1 MRPLRVLRSSMPGV
15 LFKNLLRGFFM
26 RWMGLDVG
34 QRRIGIA
41 LSDPLE
47 FFAQGHSVLERHNTL
62 ARDLEI
68 LTEIIGAEM
77 VEGIVIG
84 LPKNLN
90 GTEGIMAEKIR
101 EFGGKLEQKS
111 GLPIVFWDERLSTV
125 AAERVLLEADLSRKK
140 RKQKIDQVA
149 AVLILQNY
157 LDFRKRN

>member
-1 MRPLRVLRSSMPGV
+1 
-15 LFKNLLRGFFM
+15 M

-47 FFAQGHSVLERHNTL
+47 LFAQGYSVLERQNSPT
-62 ARDLEI
+62 RDLEA
-68 LTEIIGAEM
+68 LTEIINREK
-77 VEGIVIG
+77 VEGIVVG

-90 GTEGIMAEKIR
+90 GTEGVMAERIR
-101 EFGGKLEQKS
+101 EFGRKLEQAT
-111 GLPIVFWDERLSTV
+111 GLPLVFWDERLSTV

-157 LDFRKRN
+157 LDYRKRI

>member
-1 MRPLRVLRSSMPGV
+1 
-15 LFKNLLRGFFM
+15 M

-47 FFAQGHSVLERHNTL
+47 FFAQGHSVLERQNSPT
-62 ARDLEI
+62 RDIEA
-68 LTEIIGAEM
+68 LTEIIDMEK
-77 VEGIVIG
+77 VEGIVVG

-90 GTEGIMAEKIR
+90 GTEGVMAEKIR
-101 EFGGKLEQKS
+101 EFGGKLEQKT
-111 GLPIVFWDERLSTV
+111 GLPLVFWDERLSTV

-157 LDFRKRN
+157 LDYRKRI

>member
-1 MRPLRVLRSSMPGV
+1 
-15 LFKNLLRGFFM
+15 M

-34 QRRIGIA
+34 QRRIGVA

-47 FFAQGHSVLERHNTL
+47 LFAQGYSVLERQNSPD
-62 ARDLEI
+62 RDLEALI
-68 LTEIIGAEM
+68 EIIGREK
-77 VEGIVIG
+77 VEGIVVG

-90 GTEGIMAEKIR
+90 GTEGVMAERIR
-101 EFGGKLEQKS
+101 EFGEKLEQAT
-111 GLPIVFWDERLSTV
+111 GLPLVFWDERLSTV

-157 LDFRKRN
+157 LDYRKRI

>member
-1 MRPLRVLRSSMPGV
+1 
-15 LFKNLLRGFFM
+15 M
-26 RWMGLDVG
+26 RWMGLDIG

-47 FFAQGHSVLERHNTL
+47 LFAQGYAVLERRNSPV
-62 ARDLEI
+62 RDIEK
-68 LTEIIGAEM
+68 LTEIIRAET

-101 EFGGKLEQKS
+101 KFGGQLERKT
-111 GLPIVFWDERLSTV
+111 GLPLVYWDERLSTV

-149 AVLILQNY
+149 AVFILQNY
-157 LDFRKRN
+157 LDFHKRKTD

>member
-1 MRPLRVLRSSMPGV
+1 M
-15 LFKNLLRGFFM
+15 
-26 RWMGLDVG
+26 DVG

-47 FFAQGHSVLERHNTL
+47 FFAQGYSVLERRNST
-62 ARDLEI
+62 ARDLEN
-68 LTEIIGAEM
+68 LTEIIRAEM
-77 VEGIVIG
+77 VEGIVVG

-101 EFGGKLEQKS
+101 KFGGKLEQKT
-111 GLPIVFWDERLSTV
+111 GLPLVYWDERLSTV

-149 AVLILQNY
+149 AVFILQNY
-157 LDFRKRN
+157 LDFCKRKTD

>member
-1 MRPLRVLRSSMPGV
+1 
-15 LFKNLLRGFFM
+15 M

-47 FFAQGHSVLERHNTL
+47 LFAQGHSVLERQSSP
-62 ARDLEI
+62 ARDLEA
-68 LTEIIGAEM
+68 LTEIISREK
-77 VEGIVIG
+77 VEGIVVG

-90 GTEGIMAEKIR
+90 GTEGVMAEVIR
-101 EFGGKLEQKS
+101 EFGRKLEQAT
-111 GLPIVFWDERLSTV
+111 GLPLVFWDERLSTV

-157 LDFRKRN
+157 LDYRKRI

>member
-1 MRPLRVLRSSMPGV
+1 M
-15 LFKNLLRGFFM
+15 
-26 RWMGLDVG
+26 DVG

-68 LTEIIGAEM
+68 LIGIIGAEM

-90 GTEGIMAEKIR
+90 GTEGIMAQKIR
-101 EFGGKLEQKS
+101 EFGGKLEEKA
-111 GLPIVFWDERLSTV
+111 GLPVVFWDERLSTV

>member
-1 MRPLRVLRSSMPGV
+1 
-15 LFKNLLRGFFM
+15 M

-47 FFAQGHSVLERHNTL
+47 FFAQGHSVLERHNSL
-62 ARDLEI
+62 AHDLET
-68 LTEIIGAEM
+68 LTEIISVEM
-77 VEGIVIG
+77 VEGVVVG

-90 GTEGIMAEKIR
+90 GTEGVMAEKIR
-101 EFGGKLEQKS
+101 EFGGKLERKT
-111 GLPIVFWDERLSTV
+111 GLPLVYWDERLSTV

>member
-1 MRPLRVLRSSMPGV
+1 
-15 LFKNLLRGFFM
+15 M

-41 LSDPLE
+41 ISDPLE
-47 FFAQGHSVLERHNTL
+47 LFAQGRSVLERGNSIG
-62 ARDLEI
+62 RDLEI
-68 LTEIIGAEM
+68 LNEIIVTEM
-77 VEGIVIG
+77 VEGIVVG

-90 GTEGIMAEKIR
+90 GTEGNMAEKIR
-101 EFGGKLEQKS
+101 DFGKRLEEKS
-111 GLPIVFWDERLSTV
+111 GVPIVFWDERLSTV

-157 LDFRKRN
+157 LDFRKRNLNSSTV